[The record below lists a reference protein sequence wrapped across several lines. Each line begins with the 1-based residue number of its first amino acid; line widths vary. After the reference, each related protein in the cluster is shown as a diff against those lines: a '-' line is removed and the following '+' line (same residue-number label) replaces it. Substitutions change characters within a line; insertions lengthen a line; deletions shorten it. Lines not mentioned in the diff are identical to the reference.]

1 MAAPEVPIEVDEASG
16 VWTTDGLPMVY
27 VPRHFF
33 VNNHRAIE
41 AALGTERYAPILHEA
56 GHRSAWQWCE
66 KEARTH
72 GLEGE
77 AVFRHYMRRLSQRG
91 YGRFVPEALD
101 VAAGTARIRV
111 EHSIFVLE
119 QSGLE
124 QSGLERAQP
133 GSERRCYMFA
143 GWAPGALEWVRH
155 SAGLSGAVVGEE
167 VACAAGGHAA
177 CLLEARLAAKEIV

>member
-1 MAAPEVPIEVDEASG
+1 MAAPEVPIEVDAATG

-33 VNNHRAIE
+33 VNNHRAVE
-41 AALGTERYAPILHEA
+41 AALGVERYAPILHEA

-66 KEARTH
+66 KEALTH
-72 GLEGE
+72 RLEGE

-91 YGRFVPEALD
+91 YGRFIPEALD

-119 QSGLE
+119 RSGLA
-124 QSGLERAQP
+124 ERHEA
-133 GSERRCYMFA
+133 GGRRCYMFA

-155 SAGLSGAVVGEE
+155 AAGLAGAVIGEE
-167 VACAAGGHAA
+167 VACAAEGHPA
-177 CLLEARLAAKEIV
+177 CILEARLAAKGAA